1 LTKLQ
6 RRILRAAVE
15 KAKPWL
21 RRKGVVAV
29 GIGQARR
36 GGDWVEGGAHVVVKV
51 EWKLEADALERSR
64 REPLP
69 RFIEVTVD
77 GRRHR
82 VSVDVQDTQGQLAGK
97 LQGCAGAAVTIDG
110 VLRGG
115 AGPVVRSARGPR
127 LLISGHVAARAAV
140 LVQVGGLPGQTEK
153 PIMSRDLDHCLVAP
167 AVAPPADWASLV
179 DGTPL
184 TGVAAVEHL
193 VLGQRLYFH
202 HSQTGKRVP
211 VVLRDLDVAVPF
223 ECHDGIQ
230 RVQHLLGTDGGSVM
244 GDSGTLLYDSSFAAV
259 GTLVGALG
267 DRSYFIA
274 CQRAFELLGLS
285 LIIGI

>member
-1 LTKLQ
+1 
-6 RRILRAAVE
+6 
-15 KAKPWL
+15 
-21 RRKGVVAV
+21 
-29 GIGQARR
+29 
-36 GGDWVEGGAHVVVKV
+36 
-51 EWKLEADALERSR
+51 
-64 REPLP
+64 
-69 RFIEVTVD
+69 
-77 GRRHR
+77 
-82 VSVDVQDTQGQLAGK
+82 
-97 LQGCAGAAVTIDG
+97 
-110 VLRGG
+110 
-115 AGPVVRSARGPR
+115 
-127 LLISGHVAARAAV
+127 
-140 LVQVGGLPGQTEK
+140 
-153 PIMSRDLDHCLVAP
+153 
-167 AVAPPADWASLV
+167 
-179 DGTPL
+179 
-184 TGVAAVEHL
+184 VAAVEHL